1 MSKNLNYVTVEHNS
15 VIVATIISGIVN
27 KTILERGFLMDIMVA
42 QTYLSDVLHVISQS
56 LLVPDI
62 ALLLLFILYGLFSIG
77 SLITELIV
85 ERSHFRVVIPRFLA
99 SLMEASEEEVP
110 RAISRSGLLKRQK
123 EALSTVYRYRAL
135 PGDALIALV
144 RRLVNEE
151 ETRYDKITG
160 RNATAAKVAP
170 MLGLM
175 GTLIPLG
182 PGIQALGTADTQALS
197 TSLLI
202 AFDTTV
208 AGLVTAAVCLVIGKI
223 RGNWYNNYLSAL
235 DASMATLLEKIEN
248 NREFSNATLPGGKD
262 AMDVVFD
269 ADRKDKKQ
277 KSSSDKDRSS
287 NNAARA
293 RVEREAKREQQAR
306 VKKEKI
312 RNRHKSGFE
321 IPRGEEREPMN
332 DALLPE
338 EEKEVIEE
346 VVPHKAVMT
355 PEQLASSGKIA
366 KMPPKKITNPGLSG
380 AIGPKPSAPAK
391 EAEETLP
398 VVKIVKPVIGMND
411 DANSNKNSE

>member
-1 MSKNLNYVTVEHNS
+1 
-15 VIVATIISGIVN
+15 
-27 KTILERGFLMDIMVA
+27 MDISVA
-42 QTYLSDVLHVISQS
+42 QTYLSDILHVISQS

-62 ALLLLFILYGLFSIG
+62 ALLLLFILYALFSIG

-85 ERSHFRVVIPRFLA
+85 ERSHFRVAIPRFLA
-99 SLMEASEEEVP
+99 SLMEADEDEVP
-110 RAISRSGLLKRQK
+110 RTISRSGLLKRQR
-123 EALSTVYRYRAL
+123 EALSIVYRYRAL

-208 AGLVTAAVCLVIGKI
+208 AGLVAAAVCLVIGKI
-223 RGNWYNNYLSAL
+223 RSNWYNNYLSAL

-248 NREFSNATLPGGKD
+248 NRGFSTATLPDESD
-262 AMDVVFD
+262 AMDVVYD
-269 ADRKDKKQ
+269 ANRKEKHQ
-277 KSSSDKDRSS
+277 TPRSDNERSS
-287 NNAARA
+287 YSAPKT
-293 RVEREAKREQQAR
+293 RVERE
-306 VKKEKI
+306 VKKEQQTRIRKEKI
-312 RNRHKSGFE
+312 LNRHKSDFE
-321 IPRGEEREPMN
+321 IPRGEELEPMAE
-332 DALLPE
+332 ALSPE
-338 EEKEVIEE
+338 EEPEKVEE
-346 VVPHKAVMT
+346 FVPHKSVMT

-366 KMPPKKITNPGLSG
+366 KVPSKKTVNPGLSG
-380 AIGPKPSAPAK
+380 AIGPKPSIPTK
-391 EAEETLP
+391 EKEDALP

-411 DANSNKNSE
+411 DTSRKNNE